1 MMGHNIWINE
11 RQNYLLLTA
20 LNKRML
26 LGRVTEVVVH
36 WDRVQQAGAVGVTL
50 KYKRNWV
57 I

>member
-1 MMGHNIWINE
+1 MGHNIWINE